1 MCVTAILYFNKCDN
15 IVHVCIVSVASL
27 LHLSYLEF
35 RNNTQNICEYSTNI
49 FSQITDDSK

>member
-1 MCVTAILYFNKCDN
+1 MCVTAILYFNKCVN
-15 IVHVCIVSVASL
+15 IICIVSVASL

-49 FSQITDDSK
+49 FSQIIDSK